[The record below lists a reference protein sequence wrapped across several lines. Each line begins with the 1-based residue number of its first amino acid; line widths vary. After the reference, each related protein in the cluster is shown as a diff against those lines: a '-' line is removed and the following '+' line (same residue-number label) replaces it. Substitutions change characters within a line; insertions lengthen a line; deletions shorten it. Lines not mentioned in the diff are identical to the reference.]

1 MELNS
6 FDYFLQIGAI
16 EMVGVDRHGE
26 MTFKISDK
34 CKEVAP
40 ELWAAHQKH
49 IDETLIM
56 LLHKGLINV
65 TYNENLEALIEVSEE
80 GQKEIQA
87 MGLFEFPDNYEGIP
101 DN

>member
-1 MELNS
+1 MEQNN
-6 FDYFLQIGAI
+6 FEYFLAIGAI
-16 EMVGVDRHGE
+16 EMIGVDINGE
-26 MTFKISDK
+26 MIFKISER
-34 CKEVAP
+34 CQEVAP

-49 IDETLIM
+49 VDETLIM
-56 LLHKGLINV
+56 LFEKGLINV

-80 GQKEIQA
+80 AKKEIQS